1 MDDRASKGMDLGRR
15 EFVVGAAVAAAAAA
29 TLAPRAAAAA
39 EAPKEGST
47 EQLAALAATCV
58 QRGEECISHCF
69 EMFSAG
75 DTTLA
80 SCARSVHEMTP
91 VCEALGRLAL
101 MDSAHLRSFS
111 PVCAE
116 ICEAC
121 EKECR
126 KHAKDHEVCARCGD
140 ACKDLAAALRK
151 RSA

>member
-1 MDDRASKGMDLGRR
+1 MDDRASRGMPLGRR
-15 EFVVGAAVAAAAAA
+15 EFVVGAAAAA
-29 TLAPRAAAAA
+29 TTLAALTRTAGAA
-39 EAPKEGST
+39 ETPKAGST

-58 QRGEECISHCF
+58 QRGEECLSHCF
-69 EMFSAG
+69 SMFSAG

-80 SCARSVHEMTP
+80 SCARSVHEMLP

-101 MDSAHLRSFS
+101 MESTHLGSLS

-126 KHAKDHEVCARCGD
+126 KHAKDHAVCASAAD